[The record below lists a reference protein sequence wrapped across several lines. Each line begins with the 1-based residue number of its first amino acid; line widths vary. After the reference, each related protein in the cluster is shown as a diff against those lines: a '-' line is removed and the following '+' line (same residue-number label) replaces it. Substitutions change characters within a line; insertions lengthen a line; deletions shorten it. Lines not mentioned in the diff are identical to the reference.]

1 MGEFSV
7 DNQYHILLV
16 EDNKSDAQLI
26 KIQLGKLNKEI
37 AVTIVSE
44 KQAFLKH
51 LQQDLPDLVL
61 CDYNLPGFSGM
72 EALHLVREK
81 YPDLPFILVS
91 GQIDEEEAV
100 DAMQAGVSDYIMKDN
115 LQRLNPAVLRELLNY
130 RQLIKKQEL
139 LNKAYQ
145 LAEIGHWEVDVKNEE
160 LFWSS
165 GIKKMHE
172 VDEDFEPDLESALSF
187 VKDEHRRIIR
197 KALEQAVETGES
209 FNEELIIIT
218 AKGNERWVRTFGET
232 VFENDE
238 CVRIYGSTQ
247 NIDKRRRAE
256 EALRL
261 SEHRFKSL
269 IQDGS
274 DLISIL
280 DSEGNYIYASPNSER
295 QTGLGASSEE
305 FIGKNCFDF
314 IHEED
319 QERIR
324 ETMKNLSAFETAEP
338 DPYRLRVGDGP
349 WRWLESI
356 ITNMTENPAIRGY
369 IGNTRDVTERIKQQ
383 EVLRESVE
391 RFQIL
396 SKATSDTIWDFD
408 LDKDIVLYN
417 KNIHAMFGYRKQE
430 VEKAGNWWREKI
442 HAEDYPHVV
451 KEIEDALSQKK
462 DRFQMEYRFQCADGS
477 YKYIYDRAF
486 IVSGADQ
493 QPVRIIGAMQ
503 DVTRQKEEEQ
513 WLKLMESAV
522 ATTTESV
529 VILEASPSDL
539 PGRKVLYVNDAF
551 TRMTGYNKREAV
563 GKTPHF
569 LTGPE
574 TDEEERKYLRRKM
587 ENWEI
592 CEAEF
597 INYKKN
603 GVPFWINVSMSPVK
617 NADGDYSHWVCVGR
631 DITERKSNEKE
642 LKESLKEKEVLLME
656 IHHRVKNNL
665 AVVSGIMQ
673 LQAFDEENKGLQK
686 KLYDSVVRIQTM
698 GTIHELLYQSKNLSK
713 VFIDETIKKLV
724 INITQTFHINTSLKT
739 TFELDEIE
747 LNINQAIPCSL
758 IANEVITNVL
768 KHAYED
774 QEKGNLYV
782 SVYEEDKKIYLEIQ
796 DDGNELP
803 PDFNTSMTGS
813 TLGLKLIETL
823 SQQLHAEYN
832 YCSLDSGT
840 LFTLSFEK
848 AEAKGIGNI
857 HL

>member
-1 MGEFSV
+1 MN
-7 DNQYHILLV
+7 NQYHILLV

-26 KIQLGKLNKEI
+26 KIQLDKLKKGI
-37 AVTIVSE
+37 STTVVSE
-44 KQAFLKH
+44 KQALLKQ
-51 LQQDLPDLVL
+51 LQQNPPDLVL
-61 CDYNLPGFSGM
+61 CDYNLAGFSGM
-72 EALHLVREK
+72 EALQLVREK

-91 GQIDEEEAV
+91 GQIDEEEALE
-100 DAMQAGVSDYIMKDN
+100 AMQTGASDYVMKDN
-115 LQRLNPAVLRELLNY
+115 LQRMNPAVIRELMNY
-130 RQLIKKQEL
+130 RQLKKKQEL

-145 LAEIGHWEVDVKNEE
+145 LAEIGHWEVDIKNEE

-165 GIKKMHE
+165 GVKRVHE
-172 VDEDFEPDLESALSF
+172 VDEDYEPDLDTAYKF
-187 VKDEHRRIIR
+187 VKEEHRKTIG
-197 KALEQAVETGES
+197 KAVEQAIETGEP
-209 FNEELIIIT
+209 FNEELIIKT
-218 AKGNERWVRTFGET
+218 GNGNERWVRTFGEA
-232 VFENDE
+232 VFENGE

-247 NIDKRRRAE
+247 NIDKRKRAE

-274 DLISIL
+274 DLMSIL
-280 DSEGNYIYASPNSER
+280 DSKGNYIYVSPNSER
-295 QTGLGASSEE
+295 QTGLGASPED

-324 ETMKNLSAFETAEP
+324 NTLKNLSAFETAEP

-369 IGNTRDVTERIKQQ
+369 IANTRDVTERIKQQ
-383 EVLRESVE
+383 KVLRESVE
-391 RFQIL
+391 RFRIL
-396 SKATSDTIWDFD
+396 SKATSDTVWD
-408 LDKDIVLYN
+408 LDLDEDIVWYN
-417 KNIHAMFGYRKQE
+417 KNIHSMFGYKKQE
-430 VEKAGNWWREKI
+430 VENAGDWWREKI
-442 HAEDYPHVV
+442 HAEDYPHVM
-451 KEIEDALSQKK
+451 KEIENALSQKK

-486 IVSGADQ
+486 IVSGEDQ

-503 DVTRQKEEEQ
+503 DVTRKKEEEQ

-529 VILEASPSDL
+529 VILEAGPTDL
-539 PGRKVLYVNDAF
+539 PGRKILYVNDAF
-551 TRMTGYNKREAV
+551 TNMTGYSKEEAV

-569 LTGPE
+569 LAGPE
-574 TDEEERKYLRRKM
+574 TDEEERNYLRRKM
-587 ENWEI
+587 ENWEA

-603 GVPFWINVSMSPVK
+603 GDPFWINVSMSPVK

-631 DITERKSNEKE
+631 DITERKSSEKE
-642 LKESLKEKEVLLME
+642 LKESLREKEVLLME

-673 LQAFDEENKGLQK
+673 LQAFDEEDKGLQK

-724 INITQTFHINTSLKT
+724 SNITQTFHIHTSLET
-739 TFELDEIE
+739 TFELDNIE

-758 IANEVITNVL
+758 IVNEVITNVL
-768 KHAYED
+768 KHAFD
-774 QEKGNLYV
+774 DREKGMLSV
-782 SVYEEDKKIYLEIQ
+782 SLYEEDKKIHLEIQ

-823 SQQLHAEYN
+823 SHQLHAEYN

-840 LFTLSFEK
+840 LFTLKFEK

-857 HL
+857 NL

>member
-1 MGEFSV
+1 M

-16 EDNKSDAQLI
+16 EDNESDARLI
-26 KIQLGKLNKEI
+26 EIQLGKMKKDI
-37 AVTIVSE
+37 SVTTVSE
-44 KQAFLKH
+44 KQSFLNQ
-51 LQQDLPDLVL
+51 LQQNPLDLVL
-61 CDYNLPGFSGM
+61 CDYNLPEFSGM
-72 EALHLVREK
+72 EALDLVRAK
-81 YPDLPFILVS
+81 YADLPFILVS

-100 DAMQAGVSDYIMKDN
+100 DIMQAGASDYVMKDN
-115 LQRLNPAVLRELLNY
+115 LQRLNPAVIRELLNY
-130 RQLIKKQEL
+130 RQLKKKQEL

-145 LAEIGHWEVDVKNEE
+145 LAEIGHWEMDIKNEE

-165 GIKKMHE
+165 TIKKMHE
-172 VDEDFEPDLESALSF
+172 VDEDFEPDLENALTF
-187 VKDEHRRIIR
+187 VKDEHRKPLR
-197 KALEQAVETGES
+197 KVLKRAIETGES
-209 FNEELIIIT
+209 FNEELIIKT
-218 AKGNERWVRTFGET
+218 AKGNERWVRIFGET
-232 VFENDE
+232 VFENGE
-238 CVRIYGSTQ
+238 CIRIYGSTQ

-280 DSEGNYIYASPNSER
+280 DSEGNYIYVSPNSER
-295 QTGLGASSEE
+295 QTGLGASPED
-305 FIGKNCFDF
+305 FIGKSCFDF
-314 IHEED
+314 IHKED

-324 ETMKNLSAFETAEP
+324 NILKNLSAFETAEP
-338 DPYRLRVGDGP
+338 DPYRLRVEDGP

-369 IGNTRDVTERIKQQ
+369 IANTRDVTDRIKQQ

-391 RFQIL
+391 RFRIL

-408 LDKDIVLYN
+408 LDKDVVRYN
-417 KNIHAMFGYRKQE
+417 KNIHSMFGYSKQE
-430 VEKAGNWWREKI
+430 VEKVGNWWRKKI
-442 HAEDYPHVV
+442 HTDDYPQVMQ
-451 KEIEDALSQKK
+451 KIEDALSQKK
-462 DRFQMEYRFQCADGS
+462 DRFQMEYRFQCADDS

-486 IVSGADQ
+486 IVSGADG

-503 DVTRQKEEEQ
+503 DVTRQKKEEQ

-539 PGRKVLYVNDAF
+539 PGRKILYVNDAF
-551 TRMTGYNKREAV
+551 TGMTGYNKEEAV

-574 TDEEERKYLRRKM
+574 TDDEVRSYLRSKM
-587 ENWEI
+587 DNWKV
-592 CEAEF
+592 CEAEL

-603 GVPFWINVSMSPVK
+603 GEPFWINVSMSPVK
-617 NADGDYSHWVCVGR
+617 NSDGDYSHWVCVGR
-631 DITERKSNEKE
+631 DISERKSNERE

-724 INITQTFHINTSLKT
+724 TNITQTFHIQKGLET
-739 TFELDEIE
+739 TFELEEIE

-758 IANEVITNVL
+758 IVNEVITNVL
-768 KHAYED
+768 KHAFKD

-782 SVYEEDKKIYLEIQ
+782 AVYEKDKKIHVEIQ
-796 DDGNELP
+796 DDGKKLP
-803 PDFNTSMTGS
+803 PDFNSSMTGS

-823 SQQLHAEYN
+823 SKQLNADYN
-832 YCSLDSGT
+832 YDSLDSRT
-840 LFTLSFEK
+840 RFNLNFEK